1 MLQPYFEKKA
11 PEARKAAPYR
21 PDSAIPESDHS
32 PRQRAIDESRIRA
45 LATTG
50 LVIRSPQTGE
60 AHLADSYWAPSR
72 TGIEV
77 TVGEEGRPDRYEIVG
92 GEVTRAQALL
102 ELNAT
107 AEAPPMAEVI
117 DMPVRRVA

>member
-1 MLQPYFEKKA
+1 MLHPYFEKRA
-11 PEARKAAPYR
+11 SEARKEAAYR
-21 PDSAIPESDHS
+21 PDSTIPESDHS
-32 PRQRAIDESRIRA
+32 PKQRAIDESRIRA

-60 AHLADSYWAPSR
+60 ARFADSYWAPSR

-77 TVGEEGRPDRYEIVG
+77 TVGEEGQPDRYEIVG

-102 ELNAT
+102 ELNAPVET
-107 AEAPPMAEVI
+107 LPMADVI